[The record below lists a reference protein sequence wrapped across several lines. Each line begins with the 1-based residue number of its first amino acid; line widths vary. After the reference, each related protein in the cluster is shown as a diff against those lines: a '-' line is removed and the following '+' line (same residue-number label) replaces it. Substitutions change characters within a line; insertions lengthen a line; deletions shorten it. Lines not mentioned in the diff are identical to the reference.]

1 MAIIKCPECGKEVSD
16 RAPACVHCGFPLQG
30 VQVETI
36 IAEDA
41 KENKT
46 EVKEQEIIEEVQNP
60 NKLVVHEE
68 TKEEIKTETPE
79 EAAQR
84 QKETIKQLKKSLRA
98 DRLMTLISLICLVGI
113 IALAAHIWKSMYHG
127 DLFFVLVI
135 VLFIGLLPLMFFI
148 LAVTDIPKCRDKLEA
163 AKYDISAYDKV
174 VARQKKEAEERE
186 QEQERIKKAMQEH
199 EEAVKA
205 AQHPKC
211 PMCGS
216 TNTVRISTINR
227 ATSVAMV
234 GLASSKIGKQYQ
246 CNNCKHKW

>member
-1 MAIIKCPECGKEVSD
+1 MALIKCPECGKEVSD
-16 RAPACVHCGFPLQG
+16 RAPACIHCGFPLQR
-30 VQVETI
+30 VQIETI
-36 IAEDA
+36 IAEDT

-46 EVKEQEIIEEVQNP
+46 EVKEQGIIKEVQNP
-60 NKLVVHEE
+60 NKPVPHKETEKEVKEE
-68 TKEEIKTETPE
+68 TPT

-84 QKETIKQLKKSLRA
+84 QKETIKQLKKSLRE
-98 DRLMTLISLICLVGI
+98 DRLMTFISLICLVGI
-113 IALAAHIWKSMYHG
+113 IVLAAHIWKAMDHG

-135 VLFIGLLPLMFFI
+135 VLYIGLLPLMFFI
-148 LAVTDIPKCRDKLEA
+148 AAVTDIPKCRDKLEA
-163 AKYDISAYDKV
+163 AQHDISAYDKV
-174 VARQKKEAEERE
+174 VEQQKKEAEERK
-186 QEQERIKKAMQEH
+186 QEQERINKAMREH

-205 AQHPKC
+205 AQHPRC

-216 TNTVRISTINR
+216 TNTERISTLNR